1 MLLVA
6 KEKVNLI
13 VEVLNKFAPY
23 MDNSTDL
30 FQKMGSMISSFGKLM
45 EAVAEMPEQERK
57 DFMPFVQSFNSYIE
71 DATTNYNDLRA
82 FYSYMSLTTN
92 QLMLEFKESIG
103 VMDNGNPSA

>member
-30 FQKMGSMISSFGKLM
+30 FQKMGGMISSFGKLM
-45 EAVAEMPEQERK
+45 ESVADMPEHERR
-57 DFMPFVQSFNSYIE
+57 DFMPFVQSFNNYIE
-71 DATTNYNDLRA
+71 NATVNYNSLRE

-92 QLMLEFKESIG
+92 QLMTEFKESIG
-103 VMDNGNPSA
+103 INDNEPPAS